1 MQEKF
6 EQKIPVL
13 LEKAGKKGMTY
24 KELSIK
30 CRVKKEEGKYFRLA
44 VQKCKS
50 AGLVLEK
57 KGKFFTT
64 QSKGL
69 YPAVIKRLHKT
80 YGFAERLEQKDEVFI
95 LGSKLKGALAGD
107 KVMIRLSK
115 HTRGNLPEGE
125 VISFIEAGEVE
136 FTGIAH
142 LTKGGPFITPDDI
155 GNFDLRLEGSVKG
168 VADGDKVTAKITKR
182 GQGHRD
188 LRAKVVK
195 SFGQATRAAACC
207 EAILNLNGVT
217 PEFPPQVLEEAK
229 FLAQRGIKHKELLN
243 REDLRS
249 EVIFTIDGADSKDL
263 DDAISLSKYEDF
275 YVLGVHIADV
285 SYYVREKTALD
296 EEALRRGTSIYY
308 ANKVVPMLP
317 KELSNG
323 ICSLNPDEER
333 LAFSAIIT
341 LSKDGKIVDYDFK
354 KSVICSRVKGV
365 YSEVNEIIAG
375 TAGEEILKKYRDVL
389 HVIPLMKELSDI
401 LHSNRKL
408 RGAPD
413 IDTAES
419 KLILDTNDRIV
430 DVVPRQRGEAEEMI
444 EEFMLTAN
452 EAAATLAK
460 KLQIPFV
467 YRVHEYPDGEKLN
480 VLKETM
486 QALGLPAREIKGNV
500 PSKVLSDIL
509 DEAKGK
515 PFYPIVSR
523 QVLRSM
529 AKAKYSE
536 TPIGHY
542 GLALENYAHFT
553 SPIRRY
559 PDLTIH
565 RILSD
570 VVTQKRSPS
579 DVKKRYSEFV
589 GKSANAS
596 TEAEIA
602 AMKVERDCEDCYKAE
617 YMESHVGESFDGMI
631 TSVTSFGFYVGL
643 PNTVEGLVRIEDLAD
658 GQYQYD
664 GLMELKEIHTGKAF
678 RVGDAVRVTCSGVDV
693 NAGNIDFVPADPE
706 SCENS

>member
-1 MQEKF
+1 MTFKELLRSCRGKGFEFEKF
-6 EQKIPVL
+6 T
-13 LEKAGKKGMTY
+13 KAVDKMKKNGEIMED
-24 KELSIK
+24 KFGIRLVDPKKFVK
-30 CRVKKEEGKYFRLA
+30 CEVVRLN
-44 VQKCKS
+44 
-50 AGLVLEK
+50 
-57 KGKFFTT
+57 
-64 QSKGL
+64 
-69 YPAVIKRLHKT
+69 KT
-80 YGFAERLEQKDEVFI
+80 YGFVKNLETDEEIFVV
-95 LGSKLKGALAGD
+95 GKYLKGAMPHDIVLVRTFKGEGACTEGEVMSIVEENFAKFTGELVSEFGVLKIVPDMLSKYAMTFENPMRLELHEGD
-107 KVMIRLSK
+107 KV
-115 HTRGNLPEGE
+115 
-125 VISFIEAGEVE
+125 
-136 FTGIAH
+136 
-142 LTKGGPFITPDDI
+142 
-155 GNFDLRLEGSVKG
+155 
-168 VADGDKVTAKITKR
+168 VAQVTKR
-182 GQGHRD
+182 GNRHSEHVCEIVSSYGSSMKASACAMSVLEVNGLTPVFPSEVIYEAREVSDYSRIKEEIPGRLD
-188 LRAKVVK
+188 LRDK
-195 SFGQATRAAACC
+195 
-207 EAILNLNGVT
+207 
-217 PEFPPQVLEEAK
+217 P
-229 FLAQRGIKHKELLN
+229 
-243 REDLRS
+243 
-249 EVIFTIDGADSKDL
+249 IFTIDGADAKDI
-263 DDAISLSKYEDF
+263 DDAISVERTKTGYL
-275 YVLGVHIADV
+275 LGVHIADV

-542 GLALENYAHFT
+542 GLALENYTHFT

-570 VVTQKRSPS
+570 VVTQKRSSS
-579 DVKKRYSEFV
+579 DIKKRYSEFV

-617 YMESHVGESFDGMI
+617 YMENYVGESFDGMI

-664 GLMELKEIHTGKAF
+664 GLMELKETHTGKAF
-678 RVGDAVRVTCSGVDV
+678 RVGDAVRVTCAGVDV
-693 NAGNIDFVPADPE
+693 NAGNIDFVPAEPE
-706 SCENS
+706 SCENG